1 MKEIKH
7 IIFDMDGV
15 IIDTE
20 PEYKRRLKY
29 FLEVKGYEVS
39 DDLCNKTCGSSLKD
53 AYRILKNEIN
63 NFDMSFEQYVSEKRN
78 ILKNDIIDIAKIL
91 EEPKKRPN
99 AAINFTSPIPIASF
113 PETKRPSNV
122 NIPKI
127 TVPTSIPNNISIA
140 KLISDIP

>member
-78 ILKNDIIDIAKIL
+78 ILKNDIIDIRKVVDPEIYPLL
-91 EEPKKRPN
+91 EWLK
-99 AAINFTSPIPIASF
+99 
-113 PETKRPSNV
+113 V
-122 NIPKI
+122 NGF
-127 TVPTSIPNNISIA
+127 SIA
-140 KLISDIP
+140 LASSTLKERIMDNQY

>member
-53 AYRILKNEIN
+53 AYRILKNEIILICPLN
-63 NFDMSFEQYVSEKRN
+63 SMSQ
-78 ILKNDIIDIAKIL
+78 
-91 EEPKKRPN
+91 KKE
-99 AAINFTSPIPIASF
+99 IF
-113 PETKRPSNV
+113 
-122 NIPKI
+122 
-127 TVPTSIPNNISIA
+127 
-140 KLISDIP
+140 

>member
-53 AYRILKNEIN
+53 AYRILKNEIKKLPL
-63 NFDMSFEQYVSEKRN
+63 NFVEIGKSYIINLKHMRECHVSYVVMNDGKELGISRAYRN
-78 ILKNDIIDIAKIL
+78 YFNEKIL
-91 EEPKKRPN
+91 EYN
-99 AAINFTSPIPIASF
+99 S
-113 PETKRPSNV
+113 
-122 NIPKI
+122 
-127 TVPTSIPNNISIA
+127 
-140 KLISDIP
+140 

>member
-1 MKEIKH
+1 MKYDG